1 MIEDVTE
8 YICMMPVQFGPR
20 LFGPPELFG
29 WSQNVR
35 KIASIWP
42 EPNAKPVLGPA
53 LDYDDDYDYN
63 Y

>member
-1 MIEDVTE
+1 
-8 YICMMPVQFGPR
+8 MMPVQFGPWI
-20 LFGPPELFG
+20 FGPPEVFG

-35 KIASIWP
+35 KMASIRL
-42 EPNAKPVLGPA
+42 EPNVKPVLGPA